1 MRNPATTPIGAFQF
15 GRADVAG
22 GGEGDEPVTDGQP
35 ECSHRRRGHCPG
47 SIERAARLL
56 SGEPVERVLAEQ
68 SLLDD
73 RPCYLITTRY
83 FDTATMLTFL
93 TR

>member
-1 MRNPATTPIGAFQF
+1 MSLSRT
-15 GRADVAG
+15 ADRSAR
-22 GGEGDEPVTDGQP
+22 
-35 ECSHRRRGHCPG
+35 SRRRGRCPG

-73 RPCYLITTRY
+73 RPWYPITTRY
-83 FDTATMLTFL
+83 FDTPTMLTFL
-93 TR
+93 TW